1 MLGPEDVGHRV
12 VVRRIVG
19 IRDNRPVFSDLLG
32 ELVALTEIEITVR
45 TASGSITVPVREIA
59 RAKRV
64 PDERAPTA
72 TERLEPGLYRV
83 FQPAD
88 SRAERAWPVRFRS
101 YAARL
106 VALAQTA
113 AIGLFMFRGT
123 QMYATNGYL
132 FEGS

>member
-1 MLGPEDVGHRV
+1 ACRPNGRV
-12 VVRRIVG
+12 EVRGRG
-19 IRDNRPVFSDLLG
+19 
-32 ELVALTEIEITVR
+32 A
-45 TASGSITVPVREIA
+45 
-59 RAKRV
+59 
-64 PDERAPTA
+64 A
-72 TERLEPGLYRV
+72 TEQLELGLHRV

-123 QMYATNGYL
+123 QMYATNGYVTWS
-132 FEGS
+132 GSSGWWIIETMESFNVRGENGDQSFFLQCFTFGAVGVINYYWKT